1 MKQSFCKLYEWFKNS
16 SASIKVILITG
27 IVTLLAILSIL
38 ILSIYIWITKPSIL
52 DDVHHVSN
60 SNIVDIE
67 SFKYSNYFWYSS
79 DDISKYSLKFL
90 GDISTKGS
98 LLLHVDGLGNLYG
111 TYVEVNG
118 LYQFHVS
125 NTEHQIDGYIELKD
139 RQISMTLSEN
149 SEHVLFQ
156 NYY

>member
-1 MKQSFCKLYEWFKNS
+1 MKQSFCKLYEWFKNL

-27 IVTLLAILSIL
+27 IVTILAILSIL
-38 ILSIYIWITKPSIL
+38 ILSIYIWSTKPSIL

-67 SFKYSNYFWYSS
+67 SFKYSTYFWYSS

-98 LLLHVDGLGNLYG
+98 LLLHVDDLGNLYG

-125 NTEHQIDGYIELKD
+125 NMEHQIDGYIELKD